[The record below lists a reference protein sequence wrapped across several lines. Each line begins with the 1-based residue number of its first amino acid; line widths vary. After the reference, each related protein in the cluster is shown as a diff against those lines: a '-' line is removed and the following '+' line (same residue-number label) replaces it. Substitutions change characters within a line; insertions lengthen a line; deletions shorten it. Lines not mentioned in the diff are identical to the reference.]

1 LKRFTSASIYFGS
14 ALLVLWQFVAATT
27 FLGDDYLFRA
37 FAQLEANPWVAFVAD
52 KHGGEYYRPLPMV
65 VWWLLERVGG
75 GQAWVFAVFAFFEH
89 ATCAVLLTAMARK
102 LGGSR
107 FAAALAGLLFFV
119 APGEREAAMWFSAS
133 TDLLGT
139 AAGLAAV
146 ICFLSTRRAVRATS
160 VAFSAAAFLCKE
172 TLAILPGLLLAAYW
186 LAHSS
191 YLSGL
196 SGLSGSSGSSQ
207 LSDNGWRKLGLR
219 RVLPH
224 LGVLAIV
231 LAMRTLVLRGLG
243 GAGDAAAPWWGR
255 GMQLAAGLVH
265 SVTAYAPLPE
275 WVAWLVGLSV
285 LLWATR
291 MGKAERRRT
300 IFAWLW
306 VFVALVPLPAA
317 GWVVGARYFYLPAV
331 GLCLLVATALERTS
345 RLAAGFA
352 VATLLVLGLASGY
365 SRSVEVQLYRQ
376 ALTAIRAGVVDG
388 LGRGYRLFYIG
399 GAIKDLDLA
408 LKLDRAIPGT
418 IHEAVIIPD
427 VPASFV
433 WMPVALGQRL
443 DFLLARPPLPP
454 SGAYR
459 FGQAKLM
466 GLARREEAP
475 DLDEVL
481 ARLPELRVLRLER
494 KGASFIVVD
503 KTADYR
509 PE

>member
-1 LKRFTSASIYFGS
+1 MKRFALAVIYSGS
-14 ALLVLWQFVAATT
+14 ALLVLWQFVTATT

-52 KHGGEYYRPLPMV
+52 KHGGEYYRPLPMAL
-65 VWWLLERVGG
+65 WWLLEHIGDGRVW
-75 GQAWVFAVFAFFEH
+75 ACAVFAFFEH
-89 ATCAVLLTAMARK
+89 ATCAVLLTTLARK
-102 LGGSR
+102 LGYSR
-107 FAAALAGLLFFV
+107 FAAALAGLLLFV
-119 APGEREAAMWFSAS
+119 APAEREAAMWFSAS

-139 AAGLAAV
+139 VAGLAAV

-172 TLAILPGLLLAAYW
+172 TLAILPGLLLAACW
-186 LAHSS
+186 LVRSADS
-191 YLSGL
+191 L
-196 SGLSGSSGSSQ
+196 Q
-207 LSDNGWRKLGLR
+207 ASDGGWLRLGLR
-219 RVLPH
+219 RALPH
-224 LGVLAIV
+224 LGTLAAVLV
-231 LAMRTLVLRGLG
+231 TRTLVLHGLG

-275 WVAWLVGLSV
+275 WVAWLAGLSV
-285 LLWATR
+285 LLWATLV
-291 MGKAERRRT
+291 ATAARRHV

-306 VFVALVPLPAA
+306 VLVALVPLPAA
-317 GWVVGARYFYLPAV
+317 GWVVGARYFYFPAV
-331 GLCLLVATALERTS
+331 GLCLLLALALERTS

-352 VATLLVLGLASGY
+352 VATLLVLGLASGH
-365 SRSVEVQLYRQ
+365 SRSVEVHLYRQ

-388 LGRGYRLFYIG
+388 LARGYRLFYVG

-408 LKLDRAIPGT
+408 LKLDRTMPAT
-418 IHEAVIIPD
+418 IREAVIIPD

-433 WMPVALGQRL
+433 WMPVALAERL

-481 ARLPELRVLRLER
+481 ARLPELRILRLER
-494 KGASFIVVD
+494 NNAGFVAVD
-503 KTADYR
+503 KTAGYR
-509 PE
+509 PD

>member
-1 LKRFTSASIYFGS
+1 LKRFAVAGIYFGS
-14 ALLVLWQFVAATT
+14 AVLLLWQFVTATT

-37 FAQLEANPWVAFVAD
+37 FAQLEPNPWLAFVVD
-52 KHGGEYYRPLPMV
+52 KHGGEYYRPLPMAL
-65 VWWLLERVGG
+65 WWLLEHSSGG
-75 GQAWVFAVFAFFEH
+75 RAWVFAVFAFLEH
-89 ATCAVLLTAMARK
+89 AACAALLTTTACK
-102 LGGSR
+102 LGCSR
-107 FAAALAGLLFFV
+107 FAAALAGLLFLV
-119 APGEREAAMWFSAS
+119 APAEREAAMWFSAS

-186 LAHSS
+186 LVHASDAS
-191 YLSGL
+191 PS
-196 SGLSGSSGSSQ
+196 
-207 LSDNGWRKLGLR
+207 SDNRWLRRGLW

-224 LGVLAIV
+224 LGVLAVV
-231 LAMRTLVLRGLG
+231 LVARTLVLGRLG
-243 GAGDAAAPWWGR
+243 GAGDAVAPWWGR
-255 GMQLAAGLVH
+255 GMQLASGLVH

-275 WVAWLVGLSV
+275 WVAWLAGLSA
-285 LLWATR
+285 LLWATWVSTVD
-291 MGKAERRRT
+291 RRRMT
-300 IFAWLW
+300 FAWLW
-306 VFVALVPLPAA
+306 VLVALVPLPAA

-331 GLCLLVATALERTS
+331 GLCLLLATALERTS
-345 RLAAGFA
+345 RLATGFA
-352 VATLLVLGLASGY
+352 VATLLVLGLASGH

-376 ALTAIRAGVVDG
+376 ALTALRAGVVDG
-388 LGRGYRLFYIG
+388 LGRGHRLFYVT

-408 LKLDRAIPGT
+408 LKLDRSMPGT
-418 IHEAVIIPD
+418 VHEAAIIPD

-433 WMPVALGQRL
+433 WMPDALGGRL
-443 DFLLARPPLPP
+443 DFLLARPSLPP

-459 FGQAKLM
+459 FGQARLM

-481 ARLPELRVLRLER
+481 TRLPDLRVLRLER
-494 KGASFIVVD
+494 KGAGFVVVD

-509 PE
+509 PD

>member
-1 LKRFTSASIYFGS
+1 LKRFAVAGIFLGS
-14 ALLVLWQFVAATT
+14 AILVVWQFVAATT

-37 FAQLEANPWVAFVAD
+37 FAQLDANPWAAFVVD

-65 VWWLLERVGG
+65 LWWLLEQIGG
-75 GQAWVFAVFAFFEH
+75 GRAWVFATFAFFEH
-89 ATCAVLLTAMARK
+89 AACAVLLRALACK
-102 LGGSR
+102 LGYSR
-107 FAAALAGLLFFV
+107 FAATLAGLLFFV
-119 APGEREAAMWFSAS
+119 APAEREAAMWFSAS

-139 AAGLAAV
+139 LAGLAAV

-172 TLAILPGLLLAAYW
+172 TLCILPGLLLAARW
-186 LAHSS
+186 LVHAAE
-191 YLSGL
+191 
-196 SGLSGSSGSSQ
+196 SSGSSE
-207 LSDNGWRKLGLR
+207 NGWLKLGLR
-219 RVLPH
+219 RLLPH
-224 LGVLAIV
+224 LAVLAIV
-231 LAMRTLVLRGLG
+231 LALRTLVLRGLG
-243 GAGDAAAPWWGR
+243 GANDAAAPWWGR

-275 WVAWLVGLSV
+275 WVAWLAGLSV
-285 LLWATR
+285 LLWATLVGTADGRR
-291 MGKAERRRT
+291 M
-300 IFAWLW
+300 IFTWLW
-306 VFVALVPLPAA
+306 VLVALLPLPAA

-331 GLCLLVATALERTS
+331 GLCLLVARALERTS

-352 VATLLVLGLASGY
+352 IATLLVLGLASGH
-365 SRSVEVQLYRQ
+365 SRSVEVHLYQQ
-376 ALTAIRAGVVDG
+376 ALIAIRAGVVDG
-388 LGRGYRLFYIG
+388 LARGCRLFYIG

-408 LKLDRAIPGT
+408 LKLDPTMPGT

-459 FGQAKLM
+459 FGQAKLV

-475 DLDEVL
+475 DIDEVL
-481 ARLPELRVLRLER
+481 ARLPDLRILRLER
-494 KGASFIVVD
+494 KGAGFVVVD

>member
-1 LKRFTSASIYFGS
+1 LKRFVVAGIYSGS

-52 KHGGEYYRPLPMV
+52 EHGGEYYRPLPMV
-65 VWWLLERVGG
+65 VWWLLEHSSGG
-75 GQAWVFAVFAFFEH
+75 RAWVFAVFAFFEH
-89 ATCAVLLTAMARK
+89 ATCAVLLTTMACK
-102 LGGSR
+102 LGCSR

-119 APGEREAAMWFSAS
+119 APAECEAAMWFSAS

-146 ICFLSTRRAVRATS
+146 IGFLSTKRSARATS

-172 TLAILPGLLLAAYW
+172 TLVILPGLLLAAYW
-186 LAHSS
+186 LARSS
-191 YLSGL
+191 DS
-196 SGLSGSSGSSQ
+196 SGSSDSSQLSQSSQ

-224 LGVLAIV
+224 LGVLAVV
-231 LAMRTLVLRGLG
+231 LAWRTLVLRGLG
-243 GAGDAAAPWWGR
+243 GADDTAAPWWGR
-255 GMQLAAGLVH
+255 GMQLVGGLVH

-275 WVAWLVGLSV
+275 WVAWLAGLSV
-285 LLWATR
+285 LLWATLV
-291 MGKAERRRT
+291 GKADRRRT
-300 IFAWLW
+300 IYAWLW
-306 VFVALVPLPAA
+306 VLVALLPLPAA

-331 GLCLLVATALERTS
+331 GLCLLLAIALERTS

-352 VATLLVLGLASGY
+352 VATLLVLGLASGH
-365 SRSVEVQLYRQ
+365 SRSVEVQLYRK
-376 ALTAIRAGVVDG
+376 ALTAIRAGVADG
-388 LGRGYRLFYIG
+388 LGRGYRLFFIG

-408 LKLDRAIPGT
+408 LKLDRSMPGS

-481 ARLPELRVLRLER
+481 ARLPELRILRLER
-494 KGASFIVVD
+494 KGAGFDVVD